1 MMAAKLFP
9 TFDKLIMIFCKLL
22 QNHIIFNNTRTD
34 KAKCDNWLSCLFQ
47 QHQHILWQLS
57 AQFTPGKRFKEL
69 LTLVITLIIQIKD
82 EKGTIKSFSPSR
94 RFLKFYATILPGEG
108 LRTPPKRSDSFADLL
123 IYWSSPVRRP
133 KFLSSYHG
141 RHWYHVS
148 AKIISSLSVGYAAF
162 NKSVR

>member
-1 MMAAKLFP
+1 MAKLSFP
-9 TFDKLIMIFCKLL
+9 AAPAHPLTTFRPIYPPC
-22 QNHIIFNNTRTD
+22 
-34 KAKCDNWLSCLFQ
+34 
-47 QHQHILWQLS
+47 
-57 AQFTPGKRFKEL
+57 KRFKEL

-133 KFLSSYHG
+133 KFLSSCHG

>member
-9 TFDKLIMIFCKLL
+9 TFDKLIMIFYKLL
-22 QNHIIFNNTRTD
+22 QNHILFNNTRTD

-69 LTLVITLIIQIKD
+69 LKD

-133 KFLSSYHG
+133 KFLSSYHR
-141 RHWYHVS
+141 RHWYHDS